1 MNKVIP
7 TPEEVAGQLY
17 LDHFGV
23 PPDSVTALPL
33 SGSDRRYYR
42 LAIGKQTAIAT
53 FNANVAEN
61 NTYFYFTELFRKH
74 GIPVPEVYRI
84 SKDRRAYLQQDVGH
98 QSLFDILL
106 EEGLTDRVKKLYI
119 ESLVQLAMGIAKK
132 LLGMTGVFWRIL
144 KLKITVPIK
153 IWPPFSLSQ

>member
-1 MNKVIP
+1 MERLFKGPKDAFSERYPENPIMNKVIP

-23 PPDSVTALPL
+23 PPDSVTALPI

-74 GIPVPEVYRI
+74 GVPVPEVY
-84 SKDRRAYLQQDVGH
+84 
-98 QSLFDILL
+98 
-106 EEGLTDRVKKLYI
+106 
-119 ESLVQLAMGIAKK
+119 
-132 LLGMTGVFWRIL
+132 
-144 KLKITVPIK
+144 
-153 IWPPFSLSQ
+153 